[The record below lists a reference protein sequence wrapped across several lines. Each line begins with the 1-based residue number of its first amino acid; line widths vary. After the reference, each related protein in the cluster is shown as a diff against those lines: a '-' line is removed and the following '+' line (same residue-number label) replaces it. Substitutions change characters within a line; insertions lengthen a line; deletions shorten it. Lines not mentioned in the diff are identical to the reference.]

1 MERPKLDLLPIPR
14 VPSLTKAEF
23 RHTYLLPSRP
33 VIMTELACS
42 WPALKKWSPEFFK
55 TRYGER
61 PVRVYNAGFTTPG
74 RSYMSNAQT
83 LSFRDYL
90 DLILTASADLR
101 MFLYNVKREIPELLD
116 DIKFPP
122 IADGFS
128 RNFVFMFFGCKGS
141 VTQMHFDLDMSHVFH
156 TALYGKKRVF
166 LFPYEER
173 AHLYHHP
180 FTCRSYVDVDKPDF
194 TRFPGLSRAKGYETV
209 LAAGE
214 TLFMP
219 AGYWHHM
226 VYEEAGYALSLRCS
240 NHRPAGRLQGY
251 LYLGVL
257 SPIDRVM
264 NKICPTRWFR
274 WKEQY
279 AAQRA

>member
-1 MERPKLDLLPIPR
+1 MERPNLDLLPIPR

-23 RHTYLLPSRP
+23 RDSHLLPSRP
-33 VIMTELACS
+33 VIMTELASS
-42 WPALKKWSPEFFK
+42 WPALEKWSPAFFR
-55 TRYGER
+55 TRYGDR
-61 PVRVYNAGFTTPG
+61 GVRVYNAGFTTPG
-74 RSYMSNAQT
+74 RSYMSSANT
-83 LSFRDYL
+83 LALRDYL
-90 DLILTASADLR
+90 DLILTASVDLR

-116 DIKFPP
+116 DIDFPP
-122 IADGFS
+122 IVDGFS
-128 RNFVFMFFGCKGS
+128 RHFVFMFFGCQGS

-166 LFPYEER
+166 LFPHEE
-173 AHLYHHP
+173 AGHLYHHP

-194 TRFPGLSRAKGYETV
+194 VKFPGLGRARGYEAV
-209 LAAGE
+209 LAPGE

-226 VYEEAGYALSLRCS
+226 VYEDAGYALSLRCA
-240 NHRPAGRLQGY
+240 NHRLAGRLRGY

-257 SPIDRVM
+257 SPIDRLM
-264 NKICPTRWFR
+264 NKICPTRWYR
-274 WKEQY
+274 WKERY